1 MKILFLL
8 FIFIFSLMFNFSK
21 EKFANNEIFLSCNN
35 SYDVV
40 INNDPLVLNGL
51 YTELLKKKYKN
62 FNEKNEII
70 PICTRDKNYNINYDY
85 FNPEI
90 ITPLNTYHKTI

>member
-1 MKILFLL
+1 MKIVFFL
-8 FIFIFSLMFNFSK
+8 FIFIFSLIFNFNK

-35 SYDVV
+35 NYDVV

-62 FNEKNEII
+62 FNQKNEII
-70 PICTRDKNYNINYDY
+70 PICARDKNYNINYDY

-90 ITPLNTYHKTI
+90 NTPLNTYHKTI